1 MAELADDFLYS
12 TPVVEIQADIINS
25 LYTPTWQSTDTIMR
39 HATRIIKSMVAFRN
53 SLPESYR
60 ALFGGTDEW
69 PLERRAK
76 LVEDVTAEHGL
87 TLLKLGISRLLLL
100 RALFSS
106 ERVEYSQRHKALE
119 DGMHNPFTSD
129 PTQHLPS

>member
-1 MAELADDFLYS
+1 M
-12 TPVVEIQADIINS
+12 EIQADIINS
-25 LYTPTWQSTDTIMR
+25 LYTPTWQNTDTIMR

-53 SLPESYR
+53 QLPESYK
-60 ALFGGTDEW
+60 ALFGGTDGW
-69 PLERRAK
+69 ALERRAR
-76 LVEDVTAEHGL
+76 LVEDVTADQGL

-119 DGMHNPFTSD
+119 DGKHSSLLGLIRF
-129 PTQHLPS
+129 